1 MADTGVPDIP
11 DATDWLTTFVPE
23 MGPVE
28 AAMRCEI
35 CKDFYKTPMI
45 TSCNHTFCSLCIR
58 RVLRDTSKCPLCSSL
73 DQEMKLRKCPVF
85 EDTIEAF
92 ISARSALIKFC
103 QTKNAQ
109 DEQQGQQRVAEGPP
123 SSLDLPSPSS
133 KRTHL
138 EATTANPTTEST
150 RRSKRI
156 RSSVKS
162 TVSYRLDSEAIKD
175 DIIEVHSSNSQD
187 PDFEVGPE
195 TKPPER
201 LPVLSYSLLK
211 DAHLR
216 RKLTE
221 LGLPSHGSRALQISR
236 HQEWTT
242 LWNANCDSRKPKR
255 KQELLRDL
263 DQWERLI
270 ANPRQNRL
278 PVHSSGRINIKD
290 KDFDATSWASKHKE
304 SFKELVIDA
313 QRSRAQAKNA
323 QESTEPSSL
332 LSLPNPALANS
343 AQPSILSRSP
353 SVEIIDTQASINRS
367 PSAVTRDPSQDS
379 TQDTILSPLQSR
391 TNRMTKSL
399 ESSPNRTLGL

>member
-11 DATDWLTTFVPE
+11 DTTDWLTTFVPE

-28 AAMRCEI
+28 AAMRCEV

-73 DQEMKLRKCPVF
+73 DQEMKLRKCPVL

-92 ISARSALIKFC
+92 VTARSALIKFC
-103 QTKNAQ
+103 QKKNAQ
-109 DEQQGQQRVAEGPP
+109 HEQQGQQRVTEVPP
-123 SSLDLPSPSS
+123 SSLGLPSPSS

-138 EATTANPTTEST
+138 EATTANSTTEST

-156 RSSVKS
+156 RSSGKS
-162 TVSYRLDSEAIKD
+162 TISYTLDSEAIED
-175 DIIEVHSSNSQD
+175 DIAEVHSSNSQD
-187 PDFEVGPE
+187 PDFEVVPEDGLVPCPICNKRMKEVQVFTHLNTCGSISISPATPTAALPKTNPFQHLQPE

-304 SFKELVIDA
+304 SFQELVIDA
-313 QRSRAQAKNA
+313 QRSRAQAKT
-323 QESTEPSSL
+323 SH
-332 LSLPNPALANS
+332 
-343 AQPSILSRSP
+343 
-353 SVEIIDTQASINRS
+353 SV
-367 PSAVTRDPSQDS
+367 
-379 TQDTILSPLQSR
+379 
-391 TNRMTKSL
+391 
-399 ESSPNRTLGL
+399 